1 MGFMSTEL
9 DTIRSGT
16 GLATRTV
23 GPAEL
28 LDAWFRG
35 HKESTRVAYER
46 DLDTFAAWARA
57 GDAQDAIA
65 ELIRDGNGPAN
76 LSAHAWRADMLEAGL
91 APSTVNRRLSALR
104 SVLNLANRTGM
115 IEWTLSVEGVKVTTY
130 RDTRGPGVANIRAM
144 LESCDRDSEKGRR
157 DYALIRLMFDRGLRR
172 GEVVTL
178 DRAHVDLEARTVA
191 VMAKGRR
198 ERDLLTINPPTVE
211 ALEAVLA
218 DRPDEH
224 AAPVFVSMHHNGR
237 RARLDGRSAHRIIA
251 DIGVRAGAGR
261 VRPHGL
267 RHSAVTAFLDA
278 TNGNVREARAFSRHA
293 KLETVAIYDD
303 ARIDTGGE
311 LSTKLGEM
319 IGPVGS

>member
-1 MGFMSTEL
+1 MSTDL
-9 DTIRSGT
+9 DTIRIRT
-16 GLATRTV
+16 GLATQTV

-28 LDAWFRG
+28 IAVWLRG
-35 HKESTRVAYER
+35 RKESTRAAYAR
-46 DLDTFAAWARA
+46 DLNTFASWA
-57 GDAQDAIA
+57 GVNNAQDAIDA
-65 ELIRDGNGPAN
+65 LIRDGNGPAN

-104 SVLNLANRTGM
+104 SVVNLANRTGM

-130 RDTRGPGVANIRAM
+130 RDTRGPGLANIRAM

-178 DRAHVDLEARTVA
+178 DCAHVDLEARTVA

-198 ERDLLTINPPTVE
+198 DRDLLTINPATVE

-218 DRPDEH
+218 DRADDD
-224 AAPVFVSMHHNGR
+224 AAPAFVSMHHNGR
-237 RARLDGRSAHRIIA
+237 RARLDGRSVHRIIG

-267 RHSAVTAFLDA
+267 RHSAVTAVLDA

>member
-1 MGFMSTEL
+1 MTEL
-9 DTIRSGT
+9 DTIRIRA

-28 LDAWFRG
+28 IDAWLRG
-35 HKESTRVAYER
+35 RKESTRAAYAR
-46 DLDTFAAWARA
+46 DLDTFAAWA
-57 GDAQDAIA
+57 GDDAEDA
-65 ELIRDGNGPAN
+65 LEALIRGGNGPAN
-76 LSAHAWRADMLEAGL
+76 MSAHAWRADMLEAGL

-104 SVLNLANRTGM
+104 SVVNLANRTGM
-115 IEWTLSVEGVKVTTY
+115 IEWTLSVEGVKVTRY
-130 RDTRGPGVANIRAM
+130 RDTRGPGVANVRSM
-144 LESCDRDSEKGRR
+144 LEACDRDTEKGRR

-178 DRAHVDLEARTVA
+178 DCAHVNLEARTVA

-198 ERDLLTINPPTVE
+198 DRDLLTINPATLE

-218 DRPDEH
+218 DRPDDET
-224 AAPVFVSMHHNGR
+224 APVFVSMHHNGR
-237 RARLDGRSAHRIIA
+237 RTRLDGRSVHRIIGE
-251 DIGVRAGAGR
+251 IGVRAGAGR

-267 RHSAVTAFLDA
+267 RHSAVTAVLDA

-303 ARIDTGGE
+303 ARTDTGGE

-319 IGPVGS
+319 IGPIES

>member
-1 MGFMSTEL
+1 MSTEL
-9 DTIRSGT
+9 DKIRPGT

-23 GPAEL
+23 GTAEL

-46 DLDTFAAWARA
+46 DLDTFVSWAGA
-57 GDAQDAIA
+57 NDAQDAVDA
-65 ELIRDGNGPAN
+65 LIRDGNGPAN

-104 SVLNLANRTGM
+104 SVVNMANRIGI
-115 IEWTLSVEGVKVTTY
+115 IEWTLSVEGVKGTTTY

-144 LESCDRDSEKGRR
+144 LESCDRDTEKGRR

-178 DRAHVDLEARTVA
+178 DRVHVDLEARTVA
-191 VMAKGRR
+191 VMAKGRWD
-198 ERDLLTINPPTVE
+198 RDLLTINPATVE

-218 DRPDEH
+218 DSPDEEA
-224 AAPVFVSMHHNGR
+224 AAPVFVSLHHNGR
-237 RARLDGRSAHRIIA
+237 RARLDGRSVHRIMG

-267 RHSAVTAFLDA
+267 RHSAVTAVLDA